1 MLCLPRATRL
11 AVLLWI
17 YKMPAKLLLR
27 KNGNRVWFGLLLL
40 LLANVSSSAQSLDPS
55 APTPIRSNHLLGHI
69 SARDLGDSRLTNHY
83 YSFTGTPGD
92 LLITVQSR
100 NLNGDLDVFTAGSLR
115 PLLKLALY
123 AESATPITKGIY
135 LRRREDLILRIEAR
149 SPNDDEGTYQL
160 SFRGSFE
167 PIVGGSEI
175 AETET
180 AVTETK
186 PLVSNRG
193 TKRVSS
199 VGARLPEP
207 EPPVTEVA
215 TAPSTTPEPTTAVK
229 PTETELPAPVPEKEE
244 VPPKSTASRT
254 PPRSRRPTGR
264 RTPPSTTPKPKE
276 TETAVAETPKATE
289 EAGEVSESPK
299 PKPSTRTAPRRGAT
313 SSRATKPEPATE
325 PATEPAAEP
334 ESGPRLVIE
343 TNNGTLIN
351 RSMSTIR
358 RVMVENGQVVVVGK
372 DGRVDR
378 LRLIDVVRMS
388 IAQ

>member
-1 MLCLPRATRL
+1 
-11 AVLLWI
+11 
-17 YKMPAKLLLR
+17 
-27 KNGNRVWFGLLLL
+27 
-40 LLANVSSSAQSLDPS
+40 SAQSLDPS
-55 APTPIRSNHLLGHI
+55 APAPIRSNNLLGHI

-123 AESATPITKGIY
+123 AESTTPISKSIY

-160 SFRGSFE
+160 SFRGTFE
-167 PIVGGSEI
+167 PIVGGPEI
-175 AETET
+175 AGTET
-180 AVTETK
+180 SVTEPR

-215 TAPSTTPEPTTAVK
+215 TAPSTTPEPTNAVK

-244 VPPKSTASRT
+244 VTPKSTVSRT
-254 PPRSRRPTGR
+254 PPRSRRPAGR
-264 RTPPSTTPKPKE
+264 RTSPSTIPKPKE
-276 TETAVAETPKATE
+276 TETETAVAKTPKATE
-289 EAGEVSESPK
+289 EVGEASESPK
-299 PKPSTRTAPRRGAT
+299 PKPSTRTTTRRGAT
-313 SSRATKPEPATE
+313 SPPATKPKPDTE
-325 PATEPAAEP
+325 PVAEP

-358 RVMVENGQVVVVGK
+358 RVMVENGQVIVVGK